1 MSDLRPPLLSG
12 WLPTDCRVCRR
23 WGARVLCEF
32 CTSRFCSTPLRCGR
46 CALGLGGNSGPGLA
60 EAAACTGEPAGEPLA
75 AGRVCAACLRE
86 PPPWRAAVCAEDYA
100 FPWNTLIGDFKF
112 RSDVALAAL
121 LAERLA
127 AALGRA
133 ASSTDVDLVLPVPL
147 STQRLQQRGFNQAWE
162 LTRRLARLFG
172 LQAEAHLLQRPVD
185 TAHQVELSL
194 QDRARNLQGAFMV
207 DPQARSNLL
216 GRRVALVDDVM
227 TTGATFRQATRTL
240 LQAGAGSVDVWAVA
254 RTP

>member
-1 MSDLRPPLLSG
+1 MNDRSAPLLSG

-23 WGARVLCEF
+23 WGAGVLCEP
-32 CTSRFCSTPLRCGR
+32 CASRFCSAKPRCDRCG
-46 CALGLGGNSGPGLA
+46 LGLGPDLTSTA
-60 EAAACTGEPAGEPLA
+60 RT
-75 AGRVCAACLRE
+75 VCATCLRE
-86 PPPWRAAVCAEDYA
+86 QPAWRSAVCAEDYA

-112 RSDVALAAL
+112 RNDVALATL
-121 LAERLA
+121 LAERLT
-127 AALGRA
+127 AALSQG
-133 ASSTDVDLVLPVPL
+133 SGGTNVDLVLPVPL
-147 STQRLQQRGFNQAWE
+147 SAQRLQQRGFNQAWE
-162 LTRRLARLFG
+162 LARRLARRFG

-194 QDRARNLQGAFMV
+194 QDRALNLQGAFMV
-207 DPQARSNLL
+207 DPQARSGLV

-227 TTGATFRQATRTL
+227 TTGATFRAATRAL

>member
-1 MSDLRPPLLSG
+1 MSDLRPPLLSE

-23 WGARVLCEF
+23 WGAGVLCKF

-46 CALGLGGNSGPGLA
+46 CALALGRNSGSGLA
-60 EAAACTGEPAGEPLA
+60 EAAACTGEALA

-112 RSDVALAAL
+112 RSDVALATL

-127 AALGRA
+127 AALARA

-147 STQRLQQRGFNQAWE
+147 SEPRLQQRGFNQAWE
-162 LTRRLARLFG
+162 LARRLARHFG
-172 LQAEAHLLQRPVD
+172 LQAEAQLLQRPVD

-194 QDRARNLQGAFMV
+194 QDRARNLRGAFMV
-207 DPQARSNLL
+207 DPQAQSRLL
-216 GRRVALVDDVM
+216 GQRVALVDDVM
-227 TTGATFRQATRTL
+227 TTGATFRQATQAL
-240 LQAGAGSVDVWAVA
+240 LRAGAGSVDVWAVA